1 MPMNRRGH
9 LVSEGDSDMP
19 LLAGILLIIV
29 GLGVLGFGLFLFYGL
44 LPLFYAFA
52 GLGIGLLLGEAL
64 TGNFGLIAI
73 VLGILGAVILGGAS
87 YSLEPYRRILLGL
100 SGGALVGLAIASW
113 FGLDGLVG
121 GFFGAILGVVGGV
134 IGAVVVLSFFDPFI
148 IASSAI
154 GGAIM
159 VMTGAHLILPTVN
172 LFDRSTGGFWPTL
185 ITLILAV
192 IGVGWQYSN
201 ITKWVRTTQWVQAI
215 DAVREKHR

>member
-1 MPMNRRGH
+1 M
-9 LVSEGDSDMP
+9 S
-19 LLAGILLIIV
+19 LLAGVLLIIV

-44 LPLFYAFA
+44 LPLFYALA

-172 LFDRSTGGFWPTL
+172 LFDRSTGGFWPSL
-185 ITLILAV
+185 ITLILAL

-201 ITKWVRTTQWVQAI
+201 ITKWVRVTRWVQAI
-215 DAVREKHR
+215 DAVRERHK

>member
-1 MPMNRRGH
+1 M
-9 LVSEGDSDMP
+9 S
-19 LLAGILLIIV
+19 LLAGVLLIVV

-44 LPLFYAFA
+44 LPLFYALA

-121 GFFGAILGVVGGV
+121 GFFGAILGVIGGL

-172 LFDRSTGGFWPTL
+172 LFDRSTGGFWPSL
-185 ITLILAV
+185 ITLILAL

-201 ITKWVRTTQWVQAI
+201 ITKWVRATQWVQAI

>member
-1 MPMNRRGH
+1 M
-9 LVSEGDSDMP
+9 S
-19 LLAGILLIIV
+19 LLAGVLLIIV

-44 LPLFYAFA
+44 LPLFYALA

-172 LFDRSTGGFWPTL
+172 LFDRSTGGFWPSL
-185 ITLILAV
+185 ITLILAL

>member
-1 MPMNRRGH
+1 M
-9 LVSEGDSDMP
+9 S
-19 LLAGILLIIV
+19 LLAGVLLIIV

-44 LPLFYAFA
+44 LPLFYALA

-73 VLGILGAVILGGAS
+73 VLGVLGAVILGGAS

-172 LFDRSTGGFWPTL
+172 LFDRSTGGFWPSL
-185 ITLILAV
+185 ITLILAL

-201 ITKWVRTTQWVQAI
+201 ITKWVRVTRWVQAI
-215 DAVREKHR
+215 DAVRERHK

>member
-1 MPMNRRGH
+1 M
-9 LVSEGDSDMP
+9 S
-19 LLAGILLIIV
+19 LLAGVLLIIV

-44 LPLFYAFA
+44 LPLFYALA

-121 GFFGAILGVVGGV
+121 GFFGAILGVIGGL

-172 LFDRSTGGFWPTL
+172 LFDRSTGGFWPSL
-185 ITLILAV
+185 ITLILAL

-201 ITKWVRTTQWVQAI
+201 ITKWVRVTRWVQAI
-215 DAVREKHR
+215 DAVRERHK

>member
-1 MPMNRRGH
+1 M
-9 LVSEGDSDMP
+9 S
-19 LLAGILLIIV
+19 LLAGVLLIIV

-44 LPLFYAFA
+44 LPLFYALA

-172 LFDRSTGGFWPTL
+172 LFDRSTGGFWPSL
-185 ITLILAV
+185 ITLILAL
-192 IGVGWQYSN
+192 IGVGWQYRN
-201 ITKWVRTTQWVQAI
+201 ITKWVRVTRWVQAI
-215 DAVREKHR
+215 DAVRERHK

>member
-1 MPMNRRGH
+1 
-9 LVSEGDSDMP
+9 MP
-19 LLAGILLIIV
+19 LLAGVLLIIV

-44 LPLFYAFA
+44 LPLFYALA

-121 GFFGAILGVVGGV
+121 GFFGTILGVVGGV

>member
-1 MPMNRRGH
+1 
-9 LVSEGDSDMP
+9 MP
-19 LLAGILLIIV
+19 LLAGVLLIIV

-44 LPLFYAFA
+44 LPLFYALA

-121 GFFGAILGVVGGV
+121 GFFGTILGVVGGV
-134 IGAVVVLSFFDPFI
+134 IGAIVVLSFFDPFI

-201 ITKWVRTTQWVQAI
+201 ITKWVRTTQWVHAI

>member
-1 MPMNRRGH
+1 M
-9 LVSEGDSDMP
+9 S
-19 LLAGILLIIV
+19 LLAGVLLIIV

-44 LPLFYAFA
+44 LPLFYALA

-73 VLGILGAVILGGAS
+73 VLGVLGAVILGGAS

-121 GFFGAILGVVGGV
+121 GFFGAILGVIGGL

-159 VMTGAHLILPTVN
+159 VMTGAHLILPTVT
-172 LFDRSTGGFWPTL
+172 LFDRSTGGFWPSL
-185 ITLILAV
+185 ITLILAL

-201 ITKWVRTTQWVQAI
+201 ITKWVRSTRWVQAI
-215 DAVREKHR
+215 DAVREQHK

>member
-1 MPMNRRGH
+1 M
-9 LVSEGDSDMP
+9 S
-19 LLAGILLIIV
+19 LLAGVLLIIV

-44 LPLFYAFA
+44 LPLFYALA

-121 GFFGAILGVVGGV
+121 GFFGAILGVLGGV

-172 LFDRSTGGFWPTL
+172 LFDRSTGGFWPSL
-185 ITLILAV
+185 ITLILAL

-201 ITKWVRTTQWVQAI
+201 ITKWVRVTRWVQAI
-215 DAVREKHR
+215 DAVRERHK

>member
-19 LLAGILLIIV
+19 LLAGVLLIIV

-44 LPLFYAFA
+44 LPLFYALA

-121 GFFGAILGVVGGV
+121 GFFGTILGVVGGV

-185 ITLILAV
+185 ITLI
-192 IGVGWQYSN
+192 
-201 ITKWVRTTQWVQAI
+201 
-215 DAVREKHR
+215 

>member
-1 MPMNRRGH
+1 M
-9 LVSEGDSDMP
+9 S
-19 LLAGILLIIV
+19 LLAGVLLIVV

-44 LPLFYAFA
+44 LPLFYALA

-121 GFFGAILGVVGGV
+121 GFFGTILGVVGGV

>member
-19 LLAGILLIIV
+19 LLAGVLLIIV

-44 LPLFYAFA
+44 LPLFYALA

-121 GFFGAILGVVGGV
+121 GFFGTILGVVGGV

>member
-1 MPMNRRGH
+1 M
-9 LVSEGDSDMP
+9 S
-19 LLAGILLIIV
+19 LLAGVLLIIV

-44 LPLFYAFA
+44 LPLFYALA

-121 GFFGAILGVVGGV
+121 GFFGAILGVLGGV

-172 LFDRSTGGFWPTL
+172 LFDRSTGGFWPSL
-185 ITLILAV
+185 ITLILAL

>member
-1 MPMNRRGH
+1 M
-9 LVSEGDSDMP
+9 S
-19 LLAGILLIIV
+19 LLAGVLLIIV

-44 LPLFYAFA
+44 LPLFYALA

-172 LFDRSTGGFWPTL
+172 LFDRSTGGFWPSL
-185 ITLILAV
+185 ITLILAL

-201 ITKWVRTTQWVQAI
+201 VTKWVRVTRWVQAI
-215 DAVREKHR
+215 DAVRERHK

>member
-1 MPMNRRGH
+1 M
-9 LVSEGDSDMP
+9 S
-19 LLAGILLIIV
+19 LLAGVLLIIV

-44 LPLFYAFA
+44 LPLFYALA

-73 VLGILGAVILGGAS
+73 VLGILGALILGGAS

-172 LFDRSTGGFWPTL
+172 LFDRSTGGFWPSL

>member
-1 MPMNRRGH
+1 M
-9 LVSEGDSDMP
+9 SI
-19 LLAGILLIIV
+19 LAGILLIIV
-29 GLGVLGFGLFLFYGL
+29 GLGVLGFGLFLFYGF
-44 LPLFYAFA
+44 LPLFYALA

-87 YSLEPYRRILLGL
+87 YSLEPYRRVLLGL

-148 IASSAI
+148 VASSAL

-159 VMTGAHLILPTVN
+159 VMTGAHLVLPAVK
-172 LFDRSTGGFWPTL
+172 LFDRSTGEFWPTL
-185 ITLILAV
+185 ITLILAL
-192 IGVGWQYSN
+192 IGIGWQYSN
-201 ITKWVRTTQWVQAI
+201 ITKWVRTTRWVQAI
-215 DAVREKHR
+215 DAVRKQHK

>member
-1 MPMNRRGH
+1 M
-9 LVSEGDSDMP
+9 S
-19 LLAGILLIIV
+19 LLAGVLLIIV

-44 LPLFYAFA
+44 LPLFYALA

-87 YSLEPYRRILLGL
+87 DSLEPYRRILLGL

-172 LFDRSTGGFWPTL
+172 LFDRSTGGFWPSL
-185 ITLILAV
+185 ITLILAL

-201 ITKWVRTTQWVQAI
+201 ITKWVRTTQWVHAI

>member
-1 MPMNRRGH
+1 M
-9 LVSEGDSDMP
+9 S
-19 LLAGILLIIV
+19 LLAGVLLIIV

-44 LPLFYAFA
+44 LPLFYALA

-172 LFDRSTGGFWPTL
+172 LFDRSTGGFWPSL

>member
-1 MPMNRRGH
+1 M
-9 LVSEGDSDMP
+9 S
-19 LLAGILLIIV
+19 LLAGVLLIVV

-44 LPLFYAFA
+44 LPLFYALA

-121 GFFGAILGVVGGV
+121 GFFGAILGVIGGL

-159 VMTGAHLILPTVN
+159 VMTGAHLILPTVT
-172 LFDRSTGGFWPTL
+172 LFDRSTGGFWPSL
-185 ITLILAV
+185 ITLILAL

-201 ITKWVRTTQWVQAI
+201 ITKWVRSTRWVQAI
-215 DAVREKHR
+215 DAVREQHK

>member
-1 MPMNRRGH
+1 M
-9 LVSEGDSDMP
+9 S
-19 LLAGILLIIV
+19 LLAGFLLIMV
-29 GLGVLGFGLFLFYGL
+29 GLGVLGYGLFLFYGL
-44 LPLFYAFA
+44 LPLFYALA

-73 VLGILGAVILGGAS
+73 VLGILGAVILGAAS
-87 YSLEPYRRILLGL
+87 YWLEPYRRILLGL

-121 GFFGAILGVVGGV
+121 GFFGAILGVIGGL

-172 LFDRSTGGFWPTL
+172 LFDRSTGGFWPSL
-185 ITLILAV
+185 ITLILAL

-201 ITKWVRTTQWVQAI
+201 IAKWVRTTQWVQAL
-215 DAVREKHR
+215 DAVRERDK

>member
-1 MPMNRRGH
+1 M
-9 LVSEGDSDMP
+9 S

-44 LPLFYAFA
+44 LPLFYALA

-73 VLGILGAVILGGAS
+73 VLGVLGAVILGGAS

-121 GFFGAILGVVGGV
+121 GFFGAILGVIGGL
-134 IGAVVVLSFFDPFI
+134 IGAVVVLSLFDPFI

-159 VMTGAHLILPTVN
+159 VMEGAHLILPAVN

-185 ITLILAV
+185 ITLILALV
-192 IGVGWQYSN
+192 GIGWQYSN
-201 ITKWVRTTQWVQAI
+201 ITKWVRITRWVQAI
-215 DAVREKHR
+215 DAVREHHK

>member
-1 MPMNRRGH
+1 M
-9 LVSEGDSDMP
+9 S
-19 LLAGILLIIV
+19 LLAGILMIIV

-44 LPLFYAFA
+44 LPLFYALA

-73 VLGILGAVILGGAS
+73 VLGVLGAVILGGAS

-121 GFFGAILGVVGGV
+121 GFFGAILGVIGGL

-159 VMTGAHLILPTVN
+159 VMEGAHLVLPSVH

-185 ITLILAV
+185 ITLILAL
-192 IGVGWQYSN
+192 IGIGWQYSN
-201 ITKWVRTTQWVQAI
+201 VTKWVRITRWVRAI
-215 DAVREKHR
+215 DAVREQHK

>member
-1 MPMNRRGH
+1 M
-9 LVSEGDSDMP
+9 S
-19 LLAGILLIIV
+19 LLAGVLLIIV

-44 LPLFYAFA
+44 LPLFYALA